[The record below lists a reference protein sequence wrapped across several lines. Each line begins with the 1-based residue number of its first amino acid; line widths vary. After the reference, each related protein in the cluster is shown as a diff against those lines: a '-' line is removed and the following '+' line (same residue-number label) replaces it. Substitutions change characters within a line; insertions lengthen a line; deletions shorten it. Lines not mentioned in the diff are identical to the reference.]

1 MRRHPARYEVE
12 YGISPRFSTSTGNNS
27 CYVNEGSAQV
37 AKSSPCQLPSPWAAP
52 ICRQFWKA
60 GNSGNEHS
68 AKTTI
73 KNGNSQMHIHP
84 EFLHS
89 NATSHKWVFGAIA
102 ELLDNAVD
110 EIQNGATF
118 VVIDKTTNPRDGS
131 PALLIQDDGGGM
143 HPESIRHCMSFG
155 FSDKKK
161 KNVIGQY
168 GNGFKTSSMR
178 LGSDVI
184 VFTRHS
190 SARFD
195 ICSRIL
201 NVSRHFDDIGQHG
214 TKIVIY
220 NLWLNDREDMELDF
234 DSDAEDIRINADAK
248 LIQTG
253 LNPKPIQDQHI
264 TNLYRYSLRVSFY
277 ILWNY

>member
-1 MRRHPARYEVE
+1 MNCLPRHPARYEVE

-161 KNVIGQY
+161 KNAIGQY
-168 GNGFKTSSMR
+168 EYIEFIGAHFCSPLCVLITNCNSTDGNGFKTSSMR

-190 SARFD
+190 SARGLYQK
-195 ICSRIL
+195 IILYKPQIGINSEGSRKSML
-201 NVSRHFDDIGQHG
+201 
-214 TKIVIY
+214 Y
-220 NLWLNDREDMELDF
+220 NGGGNFVELLEDMDTSE
-234 DSDAEDIRINADAK
+234 SEHSC
-248 LIQTG
+248 G
-253 LNPKPIQDQHI
+253 
-264 TNLYRYSLRVSFY
+264 S
-277 ILWNY
+277 